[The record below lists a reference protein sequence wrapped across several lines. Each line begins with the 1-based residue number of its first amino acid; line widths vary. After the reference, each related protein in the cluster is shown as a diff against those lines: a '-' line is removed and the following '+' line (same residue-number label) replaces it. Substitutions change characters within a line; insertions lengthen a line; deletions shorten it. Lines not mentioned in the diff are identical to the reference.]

1 MTYNLANQMTH
12 ANGNSYTYD
21 GFNRRVKTNSNEFSA
36 YSQEGQLLFRQEGS
50 IATQYMYLGSRLV
63 AKKKSQTVSYLH
75 TDILG
80 SVIAET
86 NGSKTVQSR
95 SHYKAFGDTVAAP
108 QDDVGYTGHKFD
120 ADLGLSY
127 MQARYYDPVIGRF
140 YSNDPVGYTNKNP
153 VMSFNRYL
161 YVNNNPY
168 KYTDP
173 DGEFLWG
180 IGIGAVIGAGIE
192 AFEQHQAGNGFDGLK
207 IMEEAA
213 KGALLG
219 LATGGVGNF
228 ANALAKAD
236 KLGTIATVAQTS
248 VGASTGALIGT
259 GVNQA
264 IDATTN
270 AIFGKGFV
278 TSTTPTEN
286 LSDMVGNMAG
296 AGAGNAGSSAVKVL
310 TGAGS
315 GIISTT
321 TREATSTMV
330 SEAIK
335 TEIEAN

>member
-1 MTYNLANQMTH
+1 VQYKNSQIIMGGLIR
-12 ANGNSYTYD
+12 SYTYD

-140 YSNDPVGYTNKNP
+140 YSNDPVGYTAKNP
-153 VMSFNRYL
+153 VMSFNRYM

-173 DGEFLWG
+173 NGEFLNFA
-180 IGIGAVIGAGIE
+180 IGAIVGGIAEAASQAIAGK
-192 AFEQHQAGNGFDGLK
+192 GFDGGK
-207 IMEEAA
+207 IAA
-213 KGALLG
+213 SMVLG
-219 LATGGVGNF
+219 GVTSGLSLVASAGKTLSIGSKVFNGSLSATG
-228 ANALAKAD
+228 A
-236 KLGTIATVAQTS
+236 
-248 VGASTGALIGT
+248 
-259 GVNQA
+259 
-264 IDATTN
+264 
-270 AIFGKGFV
+270 
-278 TSTTPTEN
+278 
-286 LSDMVGNMAG
+286 AG
-296 AGAGNAGSSAVKVL
+296 ESM
-310 TGAGS
+310 
-315 GIISTT
+315 IHDP
-321 TREATSTMV
+321 
-330 SEAIK
+330 
-335 TEIEAN
+335 